1 MQSFSR
7 EEKNGITQNLLRE
20 YFDYMCDG
28 SLVWIKRRG
37 RRGKIGSTIGW
48 VEDNGRSK
56 CQFFNHKYE
65 LHRIIW
71 FFHNG
76 PIPVG
81 IEVSH
86 IDKNPS
92 NNRIENLRL
101 ASHIENTM
109 RSISNTSGFP
119 GISWQKK
126 DKLWVVM
133 IFDNGKSRYC
143 GSFKTIEEAIYA
155 RRQAEL
161 KYGYD
166 VRSEFHTIDKT

>member
-1 MQSFSR
+1 MQPFSR

-20 YFDYMCDG
+20 YFDYMEDG

-37 RRGKIGSTIGW
+37 RRGKIGATIGW
-48 VEDNGRSK
+48 VETDGYLK

-81 IEVSH
+81 VEVGH

-101 ASHIENTM
+101 ASRIENAM
-109 RSISNTSGFP
+109 RRIDNTSGFP

-126 DKLWVVM
+126 DRLWVVN
-133 IFDNGKSRYC
+133 IFYNGKSRPC

-161 KYGYD
+161 KHGYN
-166 VRSEFHTIDKT
+166 VRSEFYTIDKT